1 MRYTCLCWS
10 LIPIALTVVL
20 SYNITSVFAST
31 SQAQPSQDEID
42 QSIRQ
47 VNENTRSIERLALFQ
62 RQCTDLV
69 KSKDFSV
76 IPICD
81 AVTQKFNVDIG
92 KFFAENQAAIESI
105 LYPYTLPP
113 DIQNKL
119 KLNSS
124 EVIGSSDPHVA
135 IRHNNEA
142 SGYME
147 KSAMLSESCVSATS
161 LLTECMGLFKSLNDH
176 FRDFNTNSQAEF
188 DDILASGSIPSQGG
202 VVKAL
207 GSNSFIDSIGYLHL
221 VGEIE
226 NSTPN
231 SVSYVKAI
239 GTFYDKSNNV
249 VATDFSYTNPTD
261 LGPGDKAPF
270 EIILT
275 SASIPISQI
284 DHQTI
289 IVSHD

>member
-1 MRYTCLCWS
+1 M
-10 LIPIALTVVL
+10 IPV
-20 SYNITSVFAST
+20 
-31 SQAQPSQDEID
+31 
-42 QSIRQ
+42 
-47 VNENTRSIERLALFQ
+47 
-62 RQCTDLV
+62 
-69 KSKDFSV
+69 
-76 IPICD
+76 CD

-105 LYPYTLPP
+105 LYPYTLPS
-113 DIQNKL
+113 DIQDKL

-124 EVIGSSDPHVA
+124 EVIGSSDPQVA
-135 IRHNNEA
+135 IQHNNEA

-147 KSAMLSESCVSATS
+147 KSATLSESCVSATS

-188 DDILASGSIPSQGG
+188 DVILASSSGSMPSQGR

-207 GSNSFIDSIGYLHL
+207 SSNSFIDSIGYLHV

-226 NSTPN
+226 NGTPN

-239 GTFYDKSNNV
+239 ATFYDKRNNV

-284 DHQTI
+284 DHQSI